1 MHITKVNTNQCAKL
15 RLLLSTYQDGTGR
28 DTKDRTLPGWE
39 DFEDVVEVAFQ
50 GQRLKSKSVFDIIV
64 PGQVLHT
71 GISCKITKTLKQSTS
86 TVLIEHSRV
95 NAEFFNAMKEKQIKR
110 EDMFNQPQICGNTLL
125 SLINN
130 KHEASA
136 RDGSIDLKKS
146 FFLVMTYDVAE
157 KQFKIFQFPF
167 KMPRA
172 SKIIWTF
179 NGSQKH
185 LRGTIDDQ
193 LVFQW
198 FHEGGGQVKYYPAIR
213 KAIWN
218 SDIFSLE
225 PLLNTKINNVKNKVE
240 EYFKEHWNAL

>member
-1 MHITKVNTNQCAKL
+1 MSIVKVNTTQYAKL

-39 DFEDVVEVAFQ
+39 DFEDVVEIVFE

-64 PGQVLHT
+64 PGQDSHT
-71 GISCKITKTLKQSTS
+71 GISCKITKTLKQSS
-86 TVLIEHSRV
+86 NTVLIEHSRV
-95 NAEFFNAMKEKQIKR
+95 NAEFFNVMKDRQIKR
-110 EDMFNQPQICGNTLL
+110 EDMFNRPQDCGDILL

-136 RDGSIDLKKS
+136 KEGNIDLSKS
-146 FFLVMTYDVAE
+146 FFLVMTYDVDS
-157 KQFKIFQFPF
+157 KLFKVFQFPF

-172 SKIIWTF
+172 NKITWTF
-179 NGSQKH
+179 NESQKH
-185 LRGTIDDQ
+185 LRGTIDGQ

-198 FHEGGGQVKYYPAIR
+198 FHEGGGQLKYYPATR
-213 KAIWN
+213 KALWS
-218 SDIFSLE
+218 SDIFALE
-225 PLLNTKINNVKNKVE
+225 PLLNTKINNIKNKVE